1 MKSIKKYNI
10 KMVLLIGATGFLGPP
25 VLKKLLEA
33 GYEVNCLVRT
43 DSDRSGLL
51 DMAKSAGKSISFS
64 SGTLQS
70 SDSIISAIKKADSV
84 IYMVD
89 LKHTGLLQNFLS
101 ATRRSGI
108 KRVVFISSTT
118 VLIPQGSTIKD
129 RKIDSEKLITG
140 SELDYTILRPA
151 MIYGSKDDNNFSK
164 MIRFIKKKGFFVI
177 FGNGNNLI
185 QPVYI
190 EDVADSISR
199 ILDNRKTCGKIY
211 NIAGKNSLKY
221 RDMLDIVR
229 NKLKKHFRIIRLPLK
244 LSRFLISIYSKIS
257 GNPSLT
263 PGQIERM
270 GVDKTYSYQKAAD
283 DFHFSPLRFED
294 GIEKLIKE
302 LDVKN

>member
-1 MKSIKKYNI
+1 
-10 KMVLLIGATGFLGPP
+10 MVLLIGSTGFLGPP
-25 VLKKLLEA
+25 VLKKLLEK
-33 GYEVNCLVRT
+33 GYEVNCLIRT

-51 DMAKSAGKSISFS
+51 DIAKSAEKKILFS
-64 SGTLQS
+64 SGTLLS
-70 SDSIISAIKKADSV
+70 PDSIISTLKKADSV

-89 LKHTGLLQNFLS
+89 LEHTDLLENFIS
-101 ATRRSGI
+101 IARRSGI

-118 VLIPQGSTIKD
+118 VLIPQDSRVKSQ
-129 RKIDSEKLITG
+129 KMNSEKLIKS
-140 SELDYTILRPA
+140 SELDYTILRPT

-164 MIRFIKKKGFFVI
+164 MIRFIKKRGFFVI

-185 QPVYI
+185 QPIFI
-190 EDVADSISR
+190 EDVADSITR
-199 ILDNRKTCGKIY
+199 IIATKKTCGKIY
-211 NIAGKNSLKY
+211 DIAGKDSLKY
-221 RDMLDIVR
+221 RDMLGIIR

-244 LSRFLISIYSKIS
+244 FSRLLISIYAKIS

-270 GVDKTYSYQKAAD
+270 GIDKTYSYQKAAD
-283 DFHFSPLRFED
+283 DFHFSPLSFEN

>member
-1 MKSIKKYNI
+1 
-10 KMVLLIGATGFLGPP
+10 MVLLIGATGFLGPP
-25 VLKKLLEA
+25 VLKKLLKT
-33 GYEVNCLVRT
+33 GYKVNCLVRT

-51 DMAKSAGKSISFS
+51 DIAKTAGKKVLFS

-70 SDSIISAIKKADSV
+70 PDSIISAIKKADSV

-89 LKHTGLLQNFLS
+89 LEHTDLLENFLG
-101 ATRRSGI
+101 AARRSGV
-108 KRVVFISSTT
+108 KRVIFISSTT
-118 VLIPQGSTIKD
+118 VLIPQKSQVKNQ
-129 RKIDSEKLITG
+129 KINSENLITG
-140 SELDYTILRPA
+140 SGLDYTILRPT

-164 MIRFIKKKGFFVI
+164 MIRFIKKRGFFVI

-185 QPVYI
+185 QPIFI
-190 EDVADSISR
+190 EDVADSITGV
-199 ILDNRKTCGKIY
+199 IDNKKTFSKIY
-211 NIAGKNSLKY
+211 DIAGKDPLKY

-244 LSRFLISIYSKIS
+244 FSRFLVFIYSRIS
-257 GNPSLT
+257 GNPSIT

-270 GVDKTYSYQKAAD
+270 GIDKTYSYRKAAD
-283 DFHFSPLRFED
+283 DLGFSPLSFED